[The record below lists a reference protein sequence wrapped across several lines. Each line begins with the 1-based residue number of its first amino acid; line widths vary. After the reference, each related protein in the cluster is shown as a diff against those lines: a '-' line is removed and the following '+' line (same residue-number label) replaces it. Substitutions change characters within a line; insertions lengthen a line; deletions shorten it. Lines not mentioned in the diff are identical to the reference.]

1 MTFCS
6 TCSADLLGLLDGPI
20 TMETAPQTL
29 VTDSVGHAPSASGTS
44 LLAPQVSND
53 VSLLNPT
60 PSSLQPVMSK
70 PQESLALTL
79 FENPVGTIRVP
90 SEYASYPAALGWDN
104 KVYTS
109 DCHYVC
115 MISLYVTLPPSPSLS
130 LWPQDVCHDA
140 NLRVSLTKVLKPD
153 HLVVVIFLTNQK
165 QSEQSEVTL
174 SIEPPSNMKVC
185 K

>member
-20 TMETAPQTL
+20 TMETTPQTL
-29 VTDSVGHAPSASGTS
+29 VADSVGHAPSASGTS

-53 VSLLNPT
+53 VSLLDPA

-90 SEYASYPAALGWDN
+90 SEYASYPVALGWDN
-104 KVYTS
+104 KV
-109 DCHYVC
+109 
-115 MISLYVTLPPSPSLS
+115 
-130 LWPQDVCHDA
+130 Q
-140 NLRVSLTKVLKPD
+140 
-153 HLVVVIFLTNQK
+153 VIT
-165 QSEQSEVTL
+165 
-174 SIEPPSNMKVC
+174 IMC
-185 K
+185 A